1 VALDNSS
8 SFNYFF
14 FNLVVSLP
22 FEVDF
27 LNPVNERADISFTFD
42 ENIKFPKNCPKKEIW
57 SLSNINKAFFYNRNI
72 GLFEITNG
80 KNVRLSLK
88 KEISKEEIIK
98 NFIFT
103 PMALILFQ
111 RRNLVIHASASVVNS
126 QANLFIGMS
135 GYGKSTILLELIKNG
150 HKMLSEDVSAISFAN
165 GGKLQ
170 PSFPLIK
177 IDRTIS
183 NTEEICA
190 SINNIKEDERNR
202 KIYKVQDELYFKS
215 PVKVSSCFLINP
227 IKGEPEIK
235 EIKDEKKIFFQMY
248 KNIWR
253 QVPVTSCFESQ
264 KQVMQN
270 ITNLIKEV
278 KFFELSLSL
287 NISDSANY
295 IQNHIKKNP

>member
-1 VALDNSS
+1 MALDNSS

-27 LNPVNERADISFTFD
+27 LYPVNERADISFTFD
-42 ENIKFPKNCPKKEIW
+42 ENIKFPKNYPKKEIW
-57 SLSNINKAFFYNRNI
+57 SLSNINKAFFYNKNI

-80 KNVRLSLK
+80 KNVKLSLK
-88 KEISKEEIIK
+88 KGISKEEIIK

-111 RRNLVIHASASVVNS
+111 RGNLVIHASASIVNS

-135 GYGKSTILLELIKNG
+135 GYGKSTILLELIKKG
-150 HKMLSEDVSAISFAN
+150 HKMLSEDVSAISFSSGA
-165 GGKLQ
+165 KLQ

-190 SINNIKEDERNR
+190 SINNIKEDERSR
-202 KIYKVQDELYFKS
+202 KIYKVQDELYFNS

-253 QVPVTSCFESQ
+253 QVPVTSCLESQ

-270 ITNLIKEV
+270 ISNLIKEV

-295 IQNHIKKNP
+295 IQNHIKENL

>member
-1 VALDNSS
+1 MALDNSS

-27 LNPVNERADISFTFD
+27 LNPVYERADISFTFD
-42 ENIKFPKNCPKKEIW
+42 ENIKFPKNYPKKEIW
-57 SLSNINKAFFYNRNI
+57 SLSNINKAFFYNKNI

-80 KNVRLSLK
+80 KSVRLSLK

-135 GYGKSTILLELIKNG
+135 GYGKSTILLELIKKG
-150 HKMLSEDVSAISFAN
+150 HKMLSEDVSAISFSN
-165 GGKLQ
+165 GAKLQ

-264 KQVMQN
+264 KLVMQN